1 MIFDQ
6 LNLKIFTSIHA
17 DEGLGSPTMNGVMR
31 ESGVRRLGFVAVLL
45 LSAFSLKAN
54 PIDVTQEPIPN
65 VAIYLGVL
73 AVLAEAVC
81 VILLLRC
88 WQRPRFF
95 ILWLMGMH
103 LLTYPVFL
111 GLLWLAEGVRPV
123 LAVATGEGLIVLI
136 EGSLIYLM
144 CRFLSSRKSE
154 LAAPS
159 ISRSLFAS
167 LIGNVC
173 SVVAFPLLMT
183 LYDWIAISIDAASS
197 R

>member
-1 MIFDQ
+1 
-6 LNLKIFTSIHA
+6 
-17 DEGLGSPTMNGVMR
+17 MNGVIR
-31 ESGVRRLGFVAVLL
+31 DGGIRRLGLVAALL
-45 LSAFSLKAN
+45 LSAVSLKAD
-54 PIDVTQEPIPN
+54 PIDITQEPIRN

-73 AVLAEAVC
+73 AILAEAVC
-81 VILLLRC
+81 ISLLLRR
-88 WQRPRFF
+88 WRRPRFF

-111 GLLWLAEGVRPV
+111 GFLWLAEAVRLA

-154 LAAPS
+154 LAVPS

-167 LIGNVC
+167 LVGNVC
-173 SVVAFPLLMT
+173 SVVTFPLLMMF
-183 LYDWIAISIDAASS
+183 YGWIAFSIDAAISH
-197 R
+197 